1 MHMYEL
7 PMYNFV
13 KVFPKN
19 GLKPIE
25 AKNTRAMAGGTP
37 LQNTGQDPLCLHSEE
52 GTGVELNLIRN
63 PREQLWKLLELAST
77 NISV

>member
-1 MHMYEL
+1 MESKTNSANRAQEMHMYEL

-13 KVFPKN
+13 K
-19 GLKPIE
+19 
-25 AKNTRAMAGGTP
+25 
-37 LQNTGQDPLCLHSEE
+37 D
-52 GTGVELNLIRN
+52 LIRN